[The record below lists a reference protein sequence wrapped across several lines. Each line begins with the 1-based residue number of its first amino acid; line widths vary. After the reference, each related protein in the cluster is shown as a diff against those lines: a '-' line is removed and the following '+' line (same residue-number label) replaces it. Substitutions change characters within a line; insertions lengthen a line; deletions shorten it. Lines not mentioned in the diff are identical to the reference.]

1 VYDIIFTDGDNNM
14 DKKKFKFNN
23 GLNENEISNSL
34 KGIKYALYII
44 VLVLVLNMVVFININ
59 NNISKLSGVNNIPEE
74 QEEIPEYDVSAFK
87 QVSYSEYEDL
97 ISSKGTHVIY
107 IGRDTCGFC
116 AMFIPV
122 MEAAQEKY
130 GFTTNYLDISTVF
143 DFEKNSVINQTA
155 YDKMS
160 TFNDFFEEN
169 FLATPMV
176 VIFKDG
182 KYVDG
187 TMGYQEIDAYSSFLE
202 KNNFKAK

>member
-1 VYDIIFTDGDNNM
+1 M

-23 GLNENEISNSL
+23 GLNENEISSGL

-44 VLVLVLNMVVFININ
+44 VLVLVVNMVVFININ
-59 NNISKLSGVNNIPEE
+59 NNISKLTSVNNILEE

-97 ISSKGTHVIY
+97 IASKGTHVIY
-107 IGRDTCGFC
+107 IGRETCGFC

-122 MEAAQEKY
+122 LEEAQEKY
-130 GFTTNYLDISTVF
+130 GLTTNYLDISPVD

-182 KYVDG
+182 KYVNG
-187 TMGYQEIDAYSSFLE
+187 WVGYAEYDEFASFLADAGI
-202 KNNFKAK
+202 K